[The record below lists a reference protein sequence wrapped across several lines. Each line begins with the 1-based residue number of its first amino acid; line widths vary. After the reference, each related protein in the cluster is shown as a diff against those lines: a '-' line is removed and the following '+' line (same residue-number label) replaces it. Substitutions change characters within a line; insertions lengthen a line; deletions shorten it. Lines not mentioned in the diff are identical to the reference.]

1 MAITIPILTDFNDK
15 GLNKAKKSFGQLET
29 KGQKAQFALRKAA
42 IPAAI
47 ALAAVGK
54 AIIGGT
60 KAAIED
66 QKSSQQL
73 QRTLGKTTKATKS
86 QLDAVEDY
94 ITATERATV
103 VSDLELRPALGQLA
117 TATGSLEEGQKGL
130 ALALDIAAGTGKPLA
145 QVSGALSKAY
155 AGNLKGL
162 NALDPRMKTLI
173 KNGATADEAMAILSK
188 TFEGDAAAAANT
200 VEGRMKGVSIAMGEA
215 QESIGHALLPVLEKI
230 IPVFVKF
237 SQFLQRNPKILIA
250 VVAGVGALAGG
261 ILVLNLAMTLLA
273 ANPIALAITGIVI
286 GVVALTVGITL
297 LYRRSETFRKIV
309 QAAFKAVEVVVRSL
323 VRFFRGPVIAAFNT
337 VQGVVKAIAGLLR
350 GDFSAAWAG
359 LTQAIGGVLD
369 GIKTT
374 LLAFPALMVDVALG
388 IGRAIAN
395 GIRDGVVGLAGL
407 VWENIRNLPGD
418 LASRVGGWATGLGN
432 IGSGIITTIAKSV
445 TGLAAKAWENIKGMA
460 QKLVGLVA
468 GWGEKLGEIGTGII
482 TKIVGGVTGLATG
495 IWGKIKDTAKDL
507 AGSISGL
514 KAGMEGIGKTLIG
527 YIGAGFGAAG
537 NVVIGALKRIVN
549 GAIRIVQR
557 AIDGIN
563 RIRGAVNKINPF
575 ADIPRIPDLPRLA
588 RGGIVTKPTVALIGE
603 AGPEAVIPLS
613 RPNRFTRNGQGPS
626 ITINIEAGL
635 VSTPD
640 QIGQQIIEAI
650 QLAQRRSGP
659 VFAAA

>member
-1 MAITIPILTDFNDK
+1 
-15 GLNKAKKSFGQLET
+15 
-29 KGQKAQFALRKAA
+29 
-42 IPAAI
+42 
-47 ALAAVGK
+47 
-54 AIIGGT
+54 
-60 KAAIED
+60 
-66 QKSSQQL
+66 
-73 QRTLGKTTKATKS
+73 
-86 QLDAVEDY
+86 
-94 ITATERATV
+94 
-103 VSDLELRPALGQLA
+103 
-117 TATGSLEEGQKGL
+117 
-130 ALALDIAAGTGKPLA
+130 
-145 QVSGALSKAY
+145 
-155 AGNLKGL
+155 
-162 NALDPRMKTLI
+162 MKTLI

-188 TFEGDAAAAANT
+188 TFEGDATEAAKT

-230 IPVFVKF
+230 IPVFLKF
-237 SQFLQRNPKILIA
+237 SQFLQKNPKILIA

-359 LTQAIGGVLD
+359 LRQAIGGVLD
-369 GIKTT
+369 SVKAT
-374 LLAFPALMVDVALG
+374 LLAFPRLMVDVALG

-432 IGSGIITTIAKSV
+432 IGSGIITTIAGSV

-468 GWGEKLGEIGTGII
+468 GWGEKLGEIGTGIVS
-482 TKIVGGVTGLATG
+482 KIAGGVTGLATG
-495 IWGKIKDTAKDL
+495 IWGKIKGVAGDL
-507 AGSISGL
+507 GKLVTDNLKNGFAAIGSAIVGF
-514 KAGMEGIGKTLIG
+514 
-527 YIGAGFGAAG
+527 IGAGFQSAGGAIVRG
-537 NVVIGALKRIVN
+537 LKVILNRGIAVANFGIRQLRRVGRIVN
-549 GAIRIVQR
+549 AALPG
-557 AIDGIN
+557 
-563 RIRGAVNKINPF
+563 NPVPLPSE
-575 ADIPRIPDLPRLA
+575 IPPLKLA

-613 RPNRFTRNGQGPS
+613 RPNRFTRNGQAPS

-650 QLAQRRSGP
+650 QMAQRRSGP

>member
-1 MAITIPILTDFNDK
+1 
-15 GLNKAKKSFGQLET
+15 
-29 KGQKAQFALRKAA
+29 
-42 IPAAI
+42 
-47 ALAAVGK
+47 
-54 AIIGGT
+54 
-60 KAAIED
+60 
-66 QKSSQQL
+66 
-73 QRTLGKTTKATKS
+73 
-86 QLDAVEDY
+86 
-94 ITATERATV
+94 
-103 VSDLELRPALGQLA
+103 
-117 TATGSLEEGQKGL
+117 
-130 ALALDIAAGTGKPLA
+130 
-145 QVSGALSKAY
+145 
-155 AGNLKGL
+155 
-162 NALDPRMKTLI
+162 MKTLI

-273 ANPIALAITGIVI
+273 ANPIALAIAGIVI

-337 VQGVVKAIAGLLR
+337 VVGVVKAIAGLLR

-359 LTQAIGGVLD
+359 LRQAIGGVLD
-369 GIKTT
+369 SIKAT
-374 LLAFPALMVDVALG
+374 LLAFPALMVGVALG

-407 VWENIRNLPGD
+407 VWDNIRNLPGD

-432 IGSGIITTIAKSV
+432 IGSGIITTIAGSV
-445 TGLAAKAWENIKGMA
+445 TGLAAKAWENIKGMPGV
-460 QKLVGLVA
+460 LVRSVGGWAEGLA
-468 GWGEKLGEIGTGII
+468 GIGSGII
-482 TKIVGGVTGLATG
+482 TAIANAATGLAG
-495 IWGKIKDTAKDL
+495 KAWEKIKGTASELAEKVAGL
-507 AGSISGL
+507 AGSFGGIGRSIIGFIAGGFTSARNAIVSGL
-514 KAGMEGIGKTLIG
+514 K
-527 YIGAGFGAAG
+527 F
-537 NVVIGALKRIVN
+537 
-549 GAIRIVQR
+549 
-557 AIDGIN
+557 
-563 RIRGAVNKINPF
+563 AVNKAIDLANKGIRAIRRVGNLVNKALPGNPVP
-575 ADIPRIPDLPRLA
+575 IPSEIPRLA

-613 RPNRFTRNGQGPS
+613 RPNRFTRNGQAPS

-650 QLAQRRSGP
+650 QMAQRRSGP